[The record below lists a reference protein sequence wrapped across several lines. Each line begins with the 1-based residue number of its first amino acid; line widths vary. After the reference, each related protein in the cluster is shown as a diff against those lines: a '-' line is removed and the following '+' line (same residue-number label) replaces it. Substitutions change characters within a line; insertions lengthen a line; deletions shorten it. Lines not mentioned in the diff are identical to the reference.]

1 MWVCTK
7 PMPIYFKPVFPARM
21 ISGVMLIAMLSG
33 CRTWPYGGRAT
44 RDHAFISYRAPQ
56 ADGGLRLAV
65 KDLIDLKG
73 EVTTAGSE
81 YLAKNAVPATRDAA
95 CMAIA
100 RERNVQIVG
109 KTNLT
114 EFAASVTGRN
124 AYYGTPVNRWD
135 GEHRFIPGGSSSGSA
150 VAVAN
155 GSADVAFGTDSGGS
169 IRVPAAFCGIY
180 GLKTTFGLV
189 SNEGVLPMSPKHL
202 DTVGPMA
209 ADIPHLVDGMD
220 LLERGFRSKY
230 NKAVADKPS
239 ARQIRIGR
247 LYILGTAPAIDR
259 AIDEALE
266 ATGFKVVRLDEDF
279 RRAWAQADADGET
292 VATSEIWNSDK
303 QYLGKPGVGRT
314 TATVIR
320 AGSLSEALGF
330 EAALKRKRPWQR
342 SLAEVFRKVDF
353 IATPTLTVLP
363 PRWFPF
369 GSTAINEKLVF
380 NAQNTVGI
388 NFSGNPAI
396 AIPIAMPAKKT
407 FIPFTSLQLVGP
419 NRSEAQLVNAARLVA
434 ARK

>member
-1 MWVCTK
+1 MMLTAMVC
-7 PMPIYFKPVFPARM
+7 
-21 ISGVMLIAMLSG
+21 G
-33 CRTWPYGGRAT
+33 CGTVSYGGKAT
-44 RDHAFISYRAPQ
+44 RGHAFISYRAPIEG
-56 ADGGLRLAV
+56 GGLRLAV
-65 KDLIDLKG
+65 KDLIDMKG

-81 YLAKNAVPATRDAA
+81 YLAQNAAPATRDAA

-100 RERNVQIVG
+100 REGNVQIVG

-135 GEHRFIPGGSSSGSA
+135 GKHRFLPGGSSSGSA

-189 SNEGVLPMSPKHL
+189 STKGVFPMSPKYL

-209 ADIPHLVDGMD
+209 ADVPHLVDGMD
-220 LLERGFRSKY
+220 LLQRGFRAKY
-230 NKAVADKPS
+230 QNAVAEKPS
-239 ARQIRIGR
+239 ARQIRVGR
-247 LYILGTAPAIDR
+247 LYIPGTAPAIDR
-259 AIDEALE
+259 AIDEALV
-266 ATGFKVVRLDEDF
+266 ATGFKVVKLDENF
-279 RRAWAQADADGET
+279 RQAWAQADADGGT

-314 TATVIR
+314 TATVI
-320 AGSLSEALGF
+320 ATGSLSEALGF

-342 SLAEVFRKVDF
+342 TLARTFRRVDF
-353 IATPTLTVLP
+353 IATPTMKILP
-363 PRWFPF
+363 PRRLLF
-369 GSTAINEKLVF
+369 GSAIAEKIVF
-380 NAQNTVGI
+380 DAQNTVGI

-396 AIPIAMPAKKT
+396 AIPIAMPAEKN
-407 FIPFTSLQLVGP
+407 FIPRTSLQLVGP
-419 NRSEAQLVNAARLVA
+419 NRSEASLINAARLIA
-434 ARK
+434 SINQDPNQKLQNINL

>member
-1 MWVCTK
+1 
-7 PMPIYFKPVFPARM
+7 M
-21 ISGVMLIAMLSG
+21 ISGAMLIAMSSG
-33 CRTWPYGGRAT
+33 CVSLPNGGRAT
-44 RDHAFISYRAPQ
+44 RGYAFISYREPEAN
-56 ADGGLRLAV
+56 GGLRLAV
-65 KDLIDLKG
+65 KDLIDMKG

-81 YLAKNAVPATRDAA
+81 YLAKNSAPATRDAE

-135 GEHRFIPGGSSSGSA
+135 GRRKFYPGGSSSGSA

-155 GSADVAFGTDSGGS
+155 GSADVAFGTDTGGS

-189 SNEGVLPMSPKHL
+189 STKGVFPMSPKYL

-209 ADIPHLVDGMD
+209 ADVPHLVEGMD

-230 NKAVADKPS
+230 RAAVADKPVAS
-239 ARQIRIGR
+239 QIRIGR
-247 LYILGTAPAIDR
+247 LYIPGTDPAIDR
-259 AIDEALE
+259 AIDEALV
-266 ATGFKVVRLDEDF
+266 AAGFKVVKLDEKF
-279 RRAWAQADADGET
+279 RAAWAQADVDGET
-292 VATSEIWNSDK
+292 VATAEIWNSDGK
-303 QYLGKPGVGRT
+303 YLDKPGIGAT

-320 AGSLSEALGF
+320 AGSLSKAIGF
-330 EAALKRKRPWQR
+330 EAALKRKKPWQR
-342 SLAEVFRKVDF
+342 TLARVFRNVDF
-353 IATPTLTVLP
+353 IATPTVTILP
-363 PRWFPF
+363 PRSLLF
-369 GSTAINEKLVF
+369 GSSAIDEKLIF

-396 AIPIAMPAKKT
+396 AIPISMPAEKYHV
-407 FIPFTSLQLVGP
+407 PRTSLQLVGP
-419 NRSEAQLVNAARLVA
+419 NLSEAQLVNAARLLA
-434 ARK
+434 IHP

>member
-1 MWVCTK
+1 
-7 PMPIYFKPVFPARM
+7 MPFPINPVFPARM
-21 ISGVMLIAMLSG
+21 ISGVMFTIMLTG
-33 CRTWPYGGRAT
+33 CGSWPYGGKAT
-44 RDHAFISYRAPQ
+44 RDKAFISYRPPREG
-56 ADGGLRLAV
+56 GGLRLAV

-81 YLAKNAVPATRDAA
+81 YLAKNAAPATRDAA

-114 EFAASVTGRN
+114 EFAASVTGQN

-135 GEHRFIPGGSSSGSA
+135 GKHRFIPGGSSSGSA

-189 SNEGVLPMSPKHL
+189 STQGVLPMSPKYL

-209 ADIPHLVDGMD
+209 ADVPHLVEGMD
-220 LLERGFRSKY
+220 LLERGFRAKY
-230 NKAVADKPS
+230 QNAVAEKPS

-247 LYILGTAPAIDR
+247 LYIPGTAAAIDK
-259 AIDEALE
+259 AIDEALA
-266 ATGFKVVRLDEDF
+266 ATGFKVVKLDENF

-303 QYLGKPGVGRT
+303 QYLGKPGVART
-314 TATVIR
+314 TATVITV
-320 AGSLSEALGF
+320 GSLSEAVGF
-330 EAALKRKRPWQR
+330 DAALQRKRPWQR
-342 SLAEVFRKVDF
+342 TLAATFRKVDF

-363 PRWFPF
+363 PRRLLF
-369 GSTAINEKLVF
+369 GSSAIDEKLVF

-396 AIPIAMPAKKT
+396 AIPIAMPAEKD
-407 FIPFTSLQLVGP
+407 FIPRTSLQLVGP

-434 ARK
+434 AKN

>member
-1 MWVCTK
+1 MAI
-7 PMPIYFKPVFPARM
+7 PLNSF
-21 ISGVMLIAMLSG
+21 LSG
-33 CRTWPYGGRAT
+33 TLLTALLAGCTVFPYGGKAT
-44 RDHAFISYRAPQ
+44 RDKAFISYREPQ
-56 ADGGLRLAV
+56 PGGGLRLAV

-81 YLAKNAVPATRDAA
+81 YLAKNAAPATRDAA

-135 GEHRFIPGGSSSGSA
+135 GRHRYIPGGSSSGSA

-169 IRVPAAFCGIY
+169 IRVPAACCGIY

-189 SNEGVLPMSPKHL
+189 STRGVFPVSPKHL

-209 ADIPHLVDGMD
+209 ADIPRLVEGMD
-220 LLERGFRSKY
+220 LLERGFRGKY
-230 NKAVADKPS
+230 NQAVADSPD
-239 ARQIRIGR
+239 ARHIRIGR
-247 LYILGTAPAIDR
+247 LYIPGTAHGIDQ
-259 AIDEALE
+259 AIDETLTA
-266 ATGFKVVRLDEDF
+266 AGFKIVRLDEEF
-279 RRAWAQADADGET
+279 LRAWVQADADGET
-292 VATSEIWNSDK
+292 VATAEIWNSDK
-303 QYLGKPGVGRT
+303 QYLGKPGIGHTT
-314 TATVIR
+314 TAVIG
-320 AGSLSEALGF
+320 AGGLSEAIGL
-330 EAALKRKRPWQR
+330 EAALKRKKPWQQQ
-342 SLAEVFRKVDF
+342 LARTFREVDF
-353 IATPTLTVLP
+353 IATPTLTILP

-369 GSTAINEKLVF
+369 GATAINEKLIF

-396 AIPIAMPAKKT
+396 AIPIPMPAKKSFT
-407 FIPFTSLQLVGP
+407 PLTSLQLIGP
-419 NRSEAQLVNAARLVA
+419 NRSEAQLVNAARLLATV
-434 ARK
+434 KPSPPTPLNP